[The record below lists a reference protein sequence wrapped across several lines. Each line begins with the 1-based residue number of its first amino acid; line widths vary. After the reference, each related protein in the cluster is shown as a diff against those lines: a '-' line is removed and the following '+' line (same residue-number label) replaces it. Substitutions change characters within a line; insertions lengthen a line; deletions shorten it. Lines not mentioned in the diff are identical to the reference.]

1 MAIAIFPGSFNP
13 FTIGH
18 LDILARGLRIFDK
31 VYVSIGYNE
40 SKGECEDGES
50 AASRLRHLLAGCPRV
65 EVSCYSG
72 LTVDEARRVGA
83 SVILRGVRNAADM
96 EYERSLADVN
106 WRIAGID
113 TMILPCRPELGMV
126 SSSMVRELMHFGY
139 DVSEF
144 MPTEEDVRKVLCEQ
158 R

>member
-1 MAIAIFPGSFNP
+1 MADAIFPGSFNP

-31 VYVSIGYNE
+31 VYLAVGYNE
-40 SKGECEDGES
+40 SKGGHETG
-50 AASRLRHLLAGCPRV
+50 ASIACNLRELLAGCPRV
-65 EVSCYSG
+65 EVTCYSG
-72 LTVDEARRVGA
+72 LTVDEARRLGA
-83 SVILRGVRNAADM
+83 CVILRGVRNAADV
-96 EYERSLADVN
+96 EYERSLADIN

-113 TMILPCRPELGMV
+113 TVILPCRPELGMV

-144 MPTEEDVRKVLCEQ
+144 LPTEEDVRKVLCQ
-158 R
+158 